1 MGNTKS
7 GIYRIGIVVLVAL
20 AALTGIEYIVAVTFN
35 STAVLFLIALAKA
48 ALVLQYFMHVYRLWS
63 EEEH

>member
-35 STAVLFLIALAKA
+35 SAAVLFLIALAKA